1 MKNTKWLIILTL
13 LVSCTHNEVQVEP
26 TLPIEKPTIIIEE
39 TPLYKLRH
47 SSDLTINELL
57 VYKQP
62 FYAPD
67 LEEYKNHLN
76 TYQDYQF
83 IVDNISIDSDEQHND
98 FLTFEQALQDID
110 QIVTI
115 LKHAFGGLL
124 DSAPIETLNYNHNL
138 MKGLVPPFGL
148 TTNELRD
155 ILIIG
160 TSFIRD
166 KHYWLDDTIPIYEAY
181 SIATSPKYKGFLNP
195 DEYKVRLPI
204 YAKNLK
210 LIKDSHNDY
219 IDSSNNKKVVSN
231 HDMIQPLIDNDG
243 SFYYTII
250 DPNPY
255 YPYTEPELIYYEDNS
270 TKELIYESIQL
281 HLPPSETSE
290 HSTLHDDV
298 LYIDLTKDAFQL
310 ENLEDIETVLER
322 AQKSSKI
329 IIDLRN
335 NVGGQTTTGLK
346 ILSQILNSPLNNWN
360 AFYRSYD
367 KVYITNPL
375 EIEIS
380 NEEHEQ
386 LFKNHLIVSYPQQ
399 ELPLVED
406 KFILVLSNLN
416 TASAGE
422 YFLGDIKRLDNVIN
436 IGTNTAGAATS
447 SVGQPYVLD
456 HSKITLRVP
465 DHFSAYHKE
474 TYSVKTGYLPD
485 IWLNNV
491 SLEQIIELMKG
502 LK

>member
-1 MKNTKWLIILTL
+1 
-13 LVSCTHNEVQVEP
+13 
-26 TLPIEKPTIIIEE
+26 
-39 TPLYKLRH
+39 
-47 SSDLTINELL
+47 
-57 VYKQP
+57 
-62 FYAPD
+62 
-67 LEEYKNHLN
+67 
-76 TYQDYQF
+76 
-83 IVDNISIDSDEQHND
+83 
-98 FLTFEQALQDID
+98 
-110 QIVTI
+110 
-115 LKHAFGGLL
+115 
-124 DSAPIETLNYNHNL
+124 

-204 YAKNLK
+204 SAKNLK

-231 HDMIQPLIDNDG
+231 HDMIKPLIDNDG

-346 ILSQILNSPLNNWN
+346 I
-360 AFYRSYD
+360 
-367 KVYITNPL
+367 
-375 EIEIS
+375 
-380 NEEHEQ
+380 
-386 LFKNHLIVSYPQQ
+386 
-399 ELPLVED
+399 
-406 KFILVLSNLN
+406 
-416 TASAGE
+416 
-422 YFLGDIKRLDNVIN
+422 
-436 IGTNTAGAATS
+436 
-447 SVGQPYVLD
+447 
-456 HSKITLRVP
+456 
-465 DHFSAYHKE
+465 
-474 TYSVKTGYLPD
+474 
-485 IWLNNV
+485 
-491 SLEQIIELMKG
+491 
-502 LK
+502 